1 MTLNQLHTELK
12 RRDIELQMEG
22 SKLIA
27 ADPHQRLSPSLDAFI
42 RKHRDELVSELKA
55 VSATFRRFQEII
67 DNTLVATDLE
77 SIVEDIDMAYQC
89 GDLVQEEAE
98 DLARAITFR
107 SRQIPE
113 RIEDMPLK
121 DLATSGLV
129 RKVQSKVLGETIQF
143 AANDCDLADVDPTMI
158 VYTATELAQLNGVT
172 PEQLRSIHKV
182 KKELD
187 GEVIG

>member
-1 MTLNQLHTELK
+1 
-12 RRDIELQMEG
+12 
-22 SKLIA
+22 
-27 ADPHQRLSPSLDAFI
+27 
-42 RKHRDELVSELKA
+42 
-55 VSATFRRFQEII
+55 
-67 DNTLVATDLE
+67 
-77 SIVEDIDMAYQC
+77 MAYQC

-143 AANDCDLADVDPTMI
+143 AANDCDLSDVDPTMI